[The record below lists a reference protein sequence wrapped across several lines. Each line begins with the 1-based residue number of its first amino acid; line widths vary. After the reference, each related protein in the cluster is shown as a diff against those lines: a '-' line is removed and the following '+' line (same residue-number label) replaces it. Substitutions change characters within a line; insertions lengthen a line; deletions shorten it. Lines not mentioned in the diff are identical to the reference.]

1 MNSTITDKIWSFHE
15 ITKDDE
21 GRSLLYI
28 DRHYT
33 HEVTS
38 PVAFSDMKIKGYKV
52 RRPDL
57 TLAVMDHN
65 VPTNSKEMPIME
77 PLSKEQMD
85 ALWENSRLFNIPL
98 LDFYSPYQG
107 IIHVIGPELG
117 LTIPMATIAAGDS
130 HTSTHGALGALAFGI
145 GTSEVEHV
153 FVTQTLWLKKPKQ
166 FKIKIDGKLRKG
178 VTSKDIALYL
188 ISRIGTGGAIGHIIE
203 YTGTAIDDMEV
214 EGRMTLCNMSIEAGA
229 RTAIIAPDNKVYEY
243 IKGRPFAPKGD
254 EFEEA
259 VKVWNTL
266 KSDPK
271 AKYDKEM
278 QLDVSNLK
286 PMVTWGTN
294 PSMAVQVDG
303 YVPYPEEFEDKA
315 TREEA
320 EKALKYMGLKPG
332 TRIQDIKVDVVFI
345 GSCTN
350 SRISDLIEA
359 ANVVKGKKVKPGVK
373 ALVVPGS
380 EWVRRQAERLG
391 IHKIFIDAG
400 FEWRHSG
407 CSMCIAMNGDAL
419 LPGQRSASTSNR
431 NFENRQGVGG
441 RTHLVSPA
449 MAAAA
454 AIYGHFVDVSEVN

>member
-1 MNSTITDKIWSFHE
+1 MNSTITDKIWSIHE
-15 ITKDDE
+15 VTKDDN

-38 PVAFSDMKIKGYKV
+38 PVAFSDMKVKGYKV

-65 VPTNSKEMPIME
+65 VPTNSKETPTME
-77 PLSKEQMD
+77 PLSMKEMD

-166 FKIKIDGKLRKG
+166 FRIKIDGKLRRG

-188 ISRIGTGGAIGHIIE
+188 ISKIGTGGAIGHIIE
-203 YTGTAIDDMEV
+203 YTGTAIDDLEV

-229 RTAIIAPDNKVYEY
+229 RTAIIAPDSKVYDY
-243 IKGRPFAPKGD
+243 VKGRPFAPKG
-254 EFEEA
+254 EEYEEA
-259 VKVWNTL
+259 VKAWNSL
-266 KSDPK
+266 KSDPN

-294 PSMAVQVDG
+294 PSMATQIDG
-303 YVPYPEEFEDKA
+303 YVPYPEEFEDKVK
-315 TREEA
+315 REEV
-320 EKALKYMGLKPG
+320 EKALNYMGLKPG
-332 TRIQDIKVDVVFI
+332 TKIQDINVDVVFI

-359 ANVVKGKKVKPGVK
+359 ANVVKGKKVKAGVK
-373 ALVVPGS
+373 AIVVPGS
-380 EWVRRQAERLG
+380 EWVKRQAERIG
-391 IHKIFIDAG
+391 IHRTFIEAG

-441 RTHLVSPA
+441 RTHLVSPS

-454 AIYGHFVDVSEVN
+454 AVYGHFVDVSEVN